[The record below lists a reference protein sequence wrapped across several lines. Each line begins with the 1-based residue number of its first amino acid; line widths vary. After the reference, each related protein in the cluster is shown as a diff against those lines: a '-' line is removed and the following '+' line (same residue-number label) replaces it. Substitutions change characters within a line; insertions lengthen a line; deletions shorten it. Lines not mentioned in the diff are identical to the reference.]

1 MQARDGELA
10 EPSHDSTPCKASQG
24 DQEGTR
30 GPEPEPAVEGEGN
43 GVETMDEVVHC
54 FSTEPVDVPTCLHMA
69 LFLKF
74 LCVLLWCACMLL
86 QPPQSTSKPSEVAR
100 RMQQQLEEMREAPR
114 EQRKRRSKRLM
125 RLEEAPPPPPSHHRS
140 PAPGKPRRS
149 RRNRKKEEPLMD
161 SQVSDSQLLQVTYDD
176 PEGRREKA
184 KLMAQIER

>member
-1 MQARDGELA
+1 MLWYRPRCSNFVSSRSSVL
-10 EPSHDSTPCKASQG
+10 
-24 DQEGTR
+24 
-30 GPEPEPAVEGEGN
+30 
-43 GVETMDEVVHC
+43 EV
-54 FSTEPVDVPTCLHMA
+54 
-69 LFLKF
+69 
-74 LCVLLWCACMLL
+74 CVFHLWCACMLL
-86 QPPQSTSKPSEVAR
+86 QLHQPSTKPSEVAR

-140 PAPGKPRRS
+140 PAPGRPKRS